1 MGEDLVARGI
11 EKMENLALLSM
22 LVVSL
27 PDALFLTFPA
37 LHPLDSRTNR
47 QP

>member
-1 MGEDLVARGI
+1 MGDDLVAMSNN
-11 EKMENLALLSM
+11 KMENLALISM

-27 PDALFLTFPA
+27 PDALNLTFPA
-37 LHPLDSRTNR
+37 LHPLYSRTNR